1 MSAGLNLFDL
11 IKKILFLN
19 YSESLSKGKGILIL
33 ISWDDL
39 YIYTRCFLIGVNFPF
54 LEIFRKELFIIP

>member
-33 ISWDDL
+33 IS
-39 YIYTRCFLIGVNFPF
+39 
-54 LEIFRKELFIIP
+54 